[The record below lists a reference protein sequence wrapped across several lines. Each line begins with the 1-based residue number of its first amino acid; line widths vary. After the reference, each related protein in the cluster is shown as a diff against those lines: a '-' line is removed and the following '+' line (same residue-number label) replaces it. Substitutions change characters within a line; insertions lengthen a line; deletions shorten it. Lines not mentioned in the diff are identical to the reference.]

1 LMVTLNRKL
10 NIGLVSPY
18 GWDAPGGVQVH
29 IRDLAHLLIREGHRV
44 SVLAPVEDEDALRD
58 EFVVPAGR
66 PIPIPYNGAVARVLF
81 GPVAASRVRQWI
93 SQNDFDL
100 LHIHEPAIPS
110 LGLLACSLSDGP
122 MVGTFHVAAERI
134 RIAFAIVPIV
144 EPIIERLRAR
154 IAVSEVARS
163 TLLTHVDTDAVVIPN
178 GIDLASFADASPRL
192 EWQLGKTIGFI
203 GRFAEKRK
211 GLSLLFEA
219 VPAIVDR
226 HPDLRILIA
235 GPGESEEALEW
246 IDPSLHSRITF
257 LGMLSDEEKRQFFRS
272 VDLYIAPN
280 TGGESFG
287 IILAEAM
294 ATGAAILAS
303 DLPAFRFVLDDGRWG
318 RHFRTGDWM
327 DLARKAS
334 ELLDDPKTLEEMA
347 AKSHQGAERFDWPV
361 VGRQILDVYDFI
373 TPKSENGEYEK
384 VRLVADSR
392 PWNRFPLGGL
402 NRFEKNDGRV

>member
-1 LMVTLNRKL
+1 MVTLNRKL

>member
-1 LMVTLNRKL
+1 MVLSRKL
-10 NIGLVSPY
+10 KIGLVSPY
-18 GWDAPGGVQVH
+18 GWDAPGGVQAH
-29 IRDLAHLLIREGHRV
+29 IRDLARYLIADGHEV
-44 SVLAPVEDEDALRD
+44 SVLAPVNDEEALEDD
-58 EFVVPAGR
+58 FVVAAGK

-110 LGLLACSLSDGP
+110 LGLLACSLADGP

-163 TLLTHVDTDAVVIPN
+163 TLRTHIDTDAVVIPN
-178 GIDLASFADASPRL
+178 GIDLATFQGAMPRM

-203 GRFAEKRK
+203 GRFTEKRK
-211 GLSLLFEA
+211 GLSVLLEA
-219 VPAIVDR
+219 VPAIIER

-235 GPGESEEALEW
+235 GPGESEEFFALV
-246 IDPSLHSRITF
+246 DPKHHSRITF
-257 LGMLSDEEKRQFFRS
+257 LGMLSDDEKRQFFKS
-272 VDLYIAPN
+272 VDLYVAPN

-294 ATGAAILAS
+294 ATGVAILAS
-303 DLPAFRFVLDDGRWG
+303 DLDAFDYVLEGGKWG
-318 RHFRTGDWM
+318 ALFRNGDSK
-327 DLARKAS
+327 DLAEQAS
-334 ELLDDPKTLEEMA
+334 RLLDDEELLREMA
-347 AKSHQGAERFDWPV
+347 ARSSKGAERFDWPV
-361 VGRQILDVYDFI
+361 VARQILDVYDYI
-373 TPKSENGEYEK
+373 TPPLESGEREK
-384 VRLVADSR
+384 VRLASDVRS
-392 PWNRFPLGGL
+392 WNRS
-402 NRFEKNDGRV
+402 REE

>member
-1 LMVTLNRKL
+1 MVTLNRKL

-257 LGMLSDEEKRQFFRS
+257 LGMLSDEEKRQFFKS

-327 DLARKAS
+327 DLAEKAS
-334 ELLDDPKTLEEMA
+334 DLLDDPKTLEEMA
-347 AKSHQGAERFDWPV
+347 AKSQQGAERFDWPV

-402 NRFEKNDGRV
+402 NRIERNEGRV

>member
-1 LMVTLNRKL
+1 MSLGRKL
-10 NIGLVSPY
+10 RIGLVSPY
-18 GWDAPGGVQVH
+18 GWDSPGGVQIH
-29 IRDLAHLLIREGHRV
+29 IRDLAHLLMREGHRV
-44 SVLAPVEDEDALRD
+44 SVLAPVDDEEALRD

-93 SQNDFDL
+93 SQNEFDL
-100 LHIHEPAIPS
+100 LHIHEPAVPS

-163 TLLTHVDTDAVVIPN
+163 TLRTHVDTDAVVIPN
-178 GIDLASFADASPRL
+178 GIDLASFAGASPRL
-192 EWQLGKTIGFI
+192 EWKLGKTIGFI

-211 GLSLLFEA
+211 GLALLFEA
-219 VPAIVDR
+219 VPKIIER
-226 HPDLRILIA
+226 HPDLRILVA
-235 GPGESEEALEW
+235 GPGESEEALELL
-246 IDPSLHSRITF
+246 DPVLHSRITF
-257 LGMLSDEEKRQFFRS
+257 LGMLTDEEKRQFFKS

-303 DLPAFRFVLDDGRWG
+303 DLPAFRFVLEDGIWG
-318 RHFRTGDWM
+318 RHFRNGDAL
-327 DLARKAS
+327 DLAEKAS
-334 ELLDDPKTLEEMA
+334 TLLDDEALLAAMA
-347 AKSHQGAERFDWPV
+347 ASSAQGAERFDWAV
-361 VGRQILDVYDFI
+361 VGKQILDVYEYV
-373 TPKSENGEYEK
+373 TPKLESGGFEK
-384 VRLVADSR
+384 VRLASDSR
-392 PWNRFPLGGL
+392 PWNRFPLSGFA
-402 NRFEKNDGRV
+402 RSERREDGE

>member
-1 LMVTLNRKL
+1 MSLGRKL
-10 NIGLVSPY
+10 HIGLVSPY
-18 GWDAPGGVQVH
+18 GWDSPGGVQIH
-29 IRDLAHLLIREGHRV
+29 IRDLAHLLMREGHRV
-44 SVLAPVEDEDALRD
+44 SVLAPVDDEEALRD

-93 SQNDFDL
+93 SQNEFDL
-100 LHIHEPAIPS
+100 LHIHEPAVPS

-163 TLLTHVDTDAVVIPN
+163 TLRTHVDTDAVVIPN
-178 GIDLASFADASPRL
+178 GIDLASFAGASPRL
-192 EWQLGKTIGFI
+192 EWKLGKTIGFI

-211 GLSLLFEA
+211 GLALLFEA
-219 VPAIVDR
+219 VPKIIER
-226 HPDLRILIA
+226 HPDLRILVA
-235 GPGESEEALEW
+235 GPGESEEALELL
-246 IDPSLHSRITF
+246 DPVLHSRITF
-257 LGMLSDEEKRQFFRS
+257 LGMLTDEEKRQFFKS

-303 DLPAFRFVLDDGRWG
+303 DLPAFRFVLEDGIWG
-318 RHFRTGDWM
+318 RHFRNGDAL
-327 DLARKAS
+327 DLAEKAS
-334 ELLDDPKTLEEMA
+334 TLLDDEALLATMA
-347 AKSHQGAERFDWPV
+347 ASSAQGAERFDWAV
-361 VGRQILDVYDFI
+361 VGKQILDVYEYV
-373 TPKSENGEYEK
+373 TPKLESGGFEK
-384 VRLVADSR
+384 VRLASDSR
-392 PWNRFPLGGL
+392 PWNRFPLSGFT
-402 NRFEKNDGRV
+402 RSERREDGE

>member
-1 LMVTLNRKL
+1 MVTLNRKL

-327 DLARKAS
+327 DLAKKAS

-384 VRLVADSR
+384 VHLVADSR

>member
-1 LMVTLNRKL
+1 MVTLNRKL

-219 VPAIVDR
+219 VPAIVAR

-257 LGMLSDEEKRQFFRS
+257 LGMLSDEEKRQFFKS

-327 DLARKAS
+327 DLAKKAS

-384 VRLVADSR
+384 VHLVADSR

>member
-1 LMVTLNRKL
+1 MVTLNRKL

-29 IRDLAHLLIREGHRV
+29 IRDLAHLLIREGHHV

-219 VPAIVDR
+219 VPAIVAR

-257 LGMLSDEEKRQFFRS
+257 LGMLSDEEKREFFKS

-303 DLPAFRFVLDDGRWG
+303 DLSAFRFVLDDGRWG

-327 DLARKAS
+327 DLAEKAS
-334 ELLDDPKTLEEMA
+334 DLLDDPKTLEEMA
-347 AKSHQGAERFDWPV
+347 AKSQQGAERFDWPV

-402 NRFEKNDGRV
+402 NRIERNEGRV

>member
-219 VPAIVDR
+219 VPAIVAR

-257 LGMLSDEEKRQFFRS
+257 LGMLSDEEKRQFFKS

-327 DLARKAS
+327 DLAEKAS
-334 ELLDDPKTLEEMA
+334 ELLDDPKILEEMA

-402 NRFEKNDGRV
+402 NRPERNEGRV

>member
-1 LMVTLNRKL
+1 MSLGRKL
-10 NIGLVSPY
+10 RIGLVSPY
-18 GWDAPGGVQVH
+18 GWDSPGGVQIH
-29 IRDLAHLLIREGHRV
+29 IRDLAHLLMREGHRV
-44 SVLAPVEDEDALRD
+44 SVLAPVDDEEALRD

-93 SQNDFDL
+93 SQNEFDL
-100 LHIHEPAIPS
+100 LHIHEPAVPS

-163 TLLTHVDTDAVVIPN
+163 TLRTHVDTDAVVIPN
-178 GIDLASFADASPRL
+178 GIDLASFAGASPRL
-192 EWQLGKTIGFI
+192 EWKLGKTIGFI

-211 GLSLLFEA
+211 GLALLFEA
-219 VPAIVDR
+219 VPKIIER
-226 HPDLRILIA
+226 HPDLRILVA
-235 GPGESEEALEW
+235 GPGESEEALELL
-246 IDPSLHSRITF
+246 DPVLHSRITF
-257 LGMLSDEEKRQFFRS
+257 LGMLTDEEKRQFFKS

-303 DLPAFRFVLDDGRWG
+303 DLPAFRFVLEDGIWG
-318 RHFRTGDWM
+318 RHFRNGDAL
-327 DLARKAS
+327 DLAEKAS
-334 ELLDDPKTLEEMA
+334 TLLDDEALLATMA
-347 AKSHQGAERFDWPV
+347 ASSAQGAERFDWAV
-361 VGRQILDVYDFI
+361 VGKQILDVYEYV
-373 TPKSENGEYEK
+373 TPKLESGGFEK
-384 VRLVADSR
+384 VRLASDSR
-392 PWNRFPLGGL
+392 PWNRFPLSGFA
-402 NRFEKNDGRV
+402 RSERREDGE

>member
-1 LMVTLNRKL
+1 MVTLNRKL

-257 LGMLSDEEKRQFFRS
+257 LGMLSDEEKRQFFKS

>member
-1 LMVTLNRKL
+1 MVTLNRKL

-257 LGMLSDEEKRQFFRS
+257 LGMLSDEEKRQFFKS

-327 DLARKAS
+327 DLAKKAS

>member
-1 LMVTLNRKL
+1 MVLNRKL
-10 NIGLVSPY
+10 KVGLVSPY
-18 GWDAPGGVQVH
+18 GWDAPGGVQAH
-29 IRDLAHLLIREGHRV
+29 IRDLARYLIHDGHEV
-44 SVLAPVEDEDALRD
+44 SVLAPVHDEDALQD
-58 EFVVPAGR
+58 EFVVAAGK

-110 LGLLACSLSDGP
+110 LGLLACSLADGP

-163 TLLTHVDTDAVVIPN
+163 TLRTHIDTDAVVIPN
-178 GIDLASFADASPRL
+178 GIDLASFQGAKPRM

-211 GLSLLFEA
+211 GLSVLLEA
-219 VPAIVDR
+219 VPAIIDR

-235 GPGESEEALEW
+235 GPGESEEFFASV
-246 IDPSLHSRITF
+246 DPKHHSRITF
-257 LGMLSDEEKRQFFRS
+257 LGMLSDDEKRQFFKS
-272 VDLYIAPN
+272 VDLYVAPN

-294 ATGAAILAS
+294 ATGVAILAS
-303 DLPAFRFVLDDGRWG
+303 DLEAFEYVLEGGKWG
-318 RHFRTGDWM
+318 ALFRNGDAN
-327 DLARKAS
+327 DLAEQAS
-334 ELLDDPKTLEEMA
+334 RLLDDEELLREMA
-347 AKSHQGAERFDWPV
+347 ASSSKGAERFDWPV
-361 VGRQILDVYDFI
+361 VARQILDVYDYV
-373 TPKSENGEYEK
+373 TPALESGEREK
-384 VRLVADSR
+384 VRLASDSR
-392 PWNRFPLGGL
+392 SWNR
-402 NRFEKNDGRV
+402 GRE

>member
-1 LMVTLNRKL
+1 MSLGRKL
-10 NIGLVSPY
+10 HIGLVSPY
-18 GWDAPGGVQVH
+18 GWDSPGGVQIH
-29 IRDLAHLLIREGHRV
+29 IRDLAHLLMREGHRV
-44 SVLAPVEDEDALRD
+44 SVLAPVDDEEALRD

-93 SQNDFDL
+93 SQNEFDL
-100 LHIHEPAIPS
+100 LHIHEPAVPS

-163 TLLTHVDTDAVVIPN
+163 TLRTHVDTDAVVIPN
-178 GIDLASFADASPRL
+178 GIDLASFAGASPRL
-192 EWQLGKTIGFI
+192 EWKLGKTIGFI

-211 GLSLLFEA
+211 GLALLFEA
-219 VPAIVDR
+219 VPKIIER
-226 HPDLRILIA
+226 HPDLRILVA
-235 GPGESEEALEW
+235 GPGESEEALELL
-246 IDPSLHSRITF
+246 DPVLHSRITF
-257 LGMLSDEEKRQFFRS
+257 LGMLTDEEKRQFFKS

-294 ATGAAILAS
+294 APEQRFWRAIYRHSVLSWRMESGGDISVMAMLLIS
-303 DLPAFRFVLDDGRWG
+303 QRKLPRSSMMKRFLPRWQRQAPKVPRDSIGR
-318 RHFRTGDWM
+318 
-327 DLARKAS
+327 
-334 ELLDDPKTLEEMA
+334 
-347 AKSHQGAERFDWPV
+347 
-361 VGRQILDVYDFI
+361 
-373 TPKSENGEYEK
+373 
-384 VRLVADSR
+384 
-392 PWNRFPLGGL
+392 
-402 NRFEKNDGRV
+402 

>member
-1 LMVTLNRKL
+1 VTLNRKL

-29 IRDLAHLLIREGHRV
+29 IRDLAHLLIREGHHV

-219 VPAIVDR
+219 VPAIVAR

-257 LGMLSDEEKRQFFRS
+257 LGMLSDEEKRQFFKS

-327 DLARKAS
+327 DLAEKAS
-334 ELLDDPKTLEEMA
+334 DLLDDPKTLEEMA
-347 AKSHQGAERFDWPV
+347 AKSQQGAERFDWPV

-402 NRFEKNDGRV
+402 NRIERNEGRV

>member
-1 LMVTLNRKL
+1 MVTLNRKL

-29 IRDLAHLLIREGHRV
+29 IRDLAHLLIREGHHV

-219 VPAIVDR
+219 VPAIVAR

-257 LGMLSDEEKRQFFRS
+257 LGMLSDEEKRQFFKS

-327 DLARKAS
+327 DLAEKAS
-334 ELLDDPKTLEEMA
+334 DLLDDPKTLEEMA
-347 AKSHQGAERFDWPV
+347 AKSQQGAERFDWPV

-402 NRFEKNDGRV
+402 NRIERNEGRV

>member
-1 LMVTLNRKL
+1 MVTLNRKL

-29 IRDLAHLLIREGHRV
+29 IRDLAHLLIREGHHV

-257 LGMLSDEEKRQFFRS
+257 LGMLSDEEKRQFFKS

-327 DLARKAS
+327 DLAEKVS
-334 ELLDDPKTLEEMA
+334 DLLDDPKTLEEMA
-347 AKSHQGAERFDWPV
+347 AKSQQGAERFDWPV

-373 TPKSENGEYEK
+373 TPKSDNGEYEK

-402 NRFEKNDGRV
+402 NRIERNEGRV

>member
-1 LMVTLNRKL
+1 MTQNRKL

-18 GWDAPGGVQVH
+18 GWDSPGGVQVH
-29 IRDLAHLLIREGHRV
+29 IRDLAYLLIGEGHRV
-44 SVLAPVEDEDALRD
+44 SVLAPVDDEDSLRD

-93 SQNDFDL
+93 SQNEFDL

-163 TLLTHVDTDAVVIPN
+163 TLRTHIDTDAVVIPN
-178 GIDLASFADASPRL
+178 GIHLASFAGAAPRM
-192 EWQLGKTIGFI
+192 EWKLGKTIGFI
-203 GRFAEKRK
+203 GRFGEKRK
-211 GLSLLFEA
+211 GLALLLEA
-219 VPAIVDR
+219 IPSIVSR
-226 HPDLRILIA
+226 HPDLRLLVA
-235 GPGESEEALEW
+235 GPGEREEALEL
-246 IDPSLHSRITF
+246 IDSSFHSRITF
-257 LGMLSDEEKRQFFRS
+257 LGMLSDEEKRQFFKS

-303 DLPAFRFVLDDGRWG
+303 DLPAFRYVMEDGRWG
-318 RHFRTGDWM
+318 RHFRNGDAI
-327 DLARKAS
+327 DLAAKAS
-334 ELLDDPKTLEEMA
+334 DLLDDDRILSEMA
-347 AKSHQGAERFDWPV
+347 ARSSLGAERFDWPAV
-361 VGRQILDVYDFI
+361 VKRILDVYEYV
-373 TPKSENGEYEK
+373 TPRLDSGEYEK
-384 VRLVADSR
+384 VRLAAESR

-402 NRFEKNDGRV
+402 TRSAKSEDGE

>member
-1 LMVTLNRKL
+1 MVTLNRKL

-29 IRDLAHLLIREGHRV
+29 IRDLAHLLIREGHHV
-44 SVLAPVEDEDALRD
+44 SVLAPVENEDALRD

-219 VPAIVDR
+219 VPAIVAR

-257 LGMLSDEEKRQFFRS
+257 LGMLSDEEKRQFFKS

-280 TGGESFG
+280 SGGESFG

-327 DLARKAS
+327 DLAEKAS
-334 ELLDDPKTLEEMA
+334 DLLDDPKTLEEMA
-347 AKSHQGAERFDWPV
+347 AKSQQGAERFDWPV

-402 NRFEKNDGRV
+402 NRIERNEGRV

>member
-1 LMVTLNRKL
+1 MVTLNRKL

-257 LGMLSDEEKRQFFRS
+257 LGMLSDEEKRQFFKS

-327 DLARKAS
+327 DLAKKAS

-347 AKSHQGAERFDWPV
+347 ANSHQGAERFDWPV

>member
-1 LMVTLNRKL
+1 MSLGRKL
-10 NIGLVSPY
+10 HIGLVSPY
-18 GWDAPGGVQVH
+18 GWDSPGGVQIH
-29 IRDLAHLLIREGHRV
+29 IRDLAHLLMREGHRV
-44 SVLAPVEDEDALRD
+44 SVLAPVDDEEALRD

-100 LHIHEPAIPS
+100 LHIHEPAVPS

-163 TLLTHVDTDAVVIPN
+163 TLRTHVDTDAVVIPN
-178 GIDLASFADASPRL
+178 GIDLASFAGASPRL

-211 GLSLLFEA
+211 GLALFFEA
-219 VPAIVDR
+219 VPKIIER
-226 HPDLRILIA
+226 HPDLRILVA
-235 GPGESEEALEW
+235 GPGESEEALELL
-246 IDPSLHSRITF
+246 DPAFHSRITF
-257 LGMLSDEEKRQFFRS
+257 LGMLTDDEKRQFFKS

-303 DLPAFRFVLDDGRWG
+303 DLPAFRFVLEDGIWG
-318 RHFRTGDWM
+318 RHFRNGDAL
-327 DLARKAS
+327 DLAEKAS
-334 ELLDDPKTLEEMA
+334 TLLDDEAILATMA
-347 AKSHQGAERFDWPV
+347 TSSAQGAERFDWAV
-361 VGRQILDVYDFI
+361 VGKQILDVYEYV
-373 TPKSENGEYEK
+373 TPRLESGGFEK
-384 VRLVADSR
+384 VRLASDSR
-392 PWNRFPLGGL
+392 PWNRFPLSGFA
-402 NRFEKNDGRV
+402 RSERREDGE

>member
-1 LMVTLNRKL
+1 MVTLNRKL

-219 VPAIVDR
+219 VPAIVAR

-257 LGMLSDEEKRQFFRS
+257 LGMLSDEEKRQFFKS

-334 ELLDDPKTLEEMA
+334 ELLDEPKILEEMA
-347 AKSHQGAERFDWPV
+347 AKSHTGAERFDWPV

-373 TPKSENGEYEK
+373 TPKSENGGYEK

>member
-1 LMVTLNRKL
+1 MVTLSRKL

-257 LGMLSDEEKRQFFRS
+257 LGMLSDEEKRQFFKS

-318 RHFRTGDWM
+318 RHFRTGDCM
-327 DLARKAS
+327 DLAKKAS